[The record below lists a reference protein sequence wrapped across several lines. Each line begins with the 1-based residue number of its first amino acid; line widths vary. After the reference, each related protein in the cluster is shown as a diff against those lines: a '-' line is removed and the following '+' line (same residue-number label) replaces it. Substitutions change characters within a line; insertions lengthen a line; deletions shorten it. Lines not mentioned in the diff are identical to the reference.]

1 MQGITK
7 RIKAKGVSVV
17 VYEPTFDAPEFF
29 GPEVTHDL
37 AAFKAKCDVI
47 VANHWSDELADV
59 AAKAYTRDLR
69 KRD

>member
-1 MQGITK
+1 MPRVCLWWCTSP
-7 RIKAKGVSVV
+7 RSTR
-17 VYEPTFDAPEFF
+17 PSSSAP
-29 GPEVTHDL
+29 HDL

-59 AAKAYTRDLR
+59 AAKVYTRDLC